1 MENNKISPSDQ
12 EALNRAEELA
22 NKIKILFAYLD
33 NLFIEEDLCEE
44 FLLITKRKLEDKI
57 LHSETA
63 LPVLLAMGRDYDSSV
78 DRAKVREIT
87 ALTDLINARKSLKKA
102 SEEEDKRKKHKSEE
116 LKRLGI
122 YF

>member
-33 NLFIEEDLCEE
+33 NLFIEEDLCED
-44 FLLITKRKLEDKI
+44 FLLLTKKRLEDKI

-63 LPVLLAMGRDYDSSV
+63 LPVLLSMGCDYDSTV
-78 DRAKVREIT
+78 DRAKVNELT
-87 ALTDLINARKSLKKA
+87 ALLDLIKARENLRA
-102 SEEEDKRKKHKSEE
+102 AVENERKRKVDKTDM
-116 LKRLGI
+116 LRQLGLL
-122 YF
+122 

>member
-1 MENNKISPSDQ
+1 MKNNNISPSDQ

-33 NLFIEEDLCEE
+33 NLFIEEDHCEE
-44 FLLITKRKLEDKI
+44 FLALTKKRLEERI
-57 LHSETA
+57 SINESA
-63 LPVLLAMGRDYDSSV
+63 LAVIIAMGGDYDSSV

-87 ALTDLINARKSLKKA
+87 ALTDLINARKSLKKV